1 MKKALTY
8 AYLQL
13 KRMAKLAPFIWGI
26 TILLCLCLSL
36 ALSAIVNMDKSSDE
50 KRKFT
55 VGIVGDFSDSY
66 FGFGISAVQSLD
78 PSRFSIDIVE
88 LTESQAQQKL
98 ENGEIMAYVVIPE
111 GYIDDAMHGDINK
124 LSYVTQESGL
134 DIAVLFKDEVLDM
147 ISCILVESQNGIYG
161 MQDAV
166 RKNNIKVSH
175 IMDHT
180 NALMAEYLTLIINR
194 STALEQNIIGV
205 SDSLSFGAY
214 MYSGIT
220 VLLMLL
226 CGVACCPFFMRR
238 DKALSALLNADRRG
252 PIYQITSEYAAYLFL
267 MLINTAVL
275 FCVLVIGSGEAVAI
289 IPELA
294 GFTISKALSVFV
306 QFIPAIIAITSLQF
320 LLYELTNSIVSG
332 VLLQVI
338 CAIGL
343 AYVSGCLY
351 PISFFPKSIQTL
363 SALTPTGM
371 AREHL
376 SSLISGKTEILSA
389 LILVGYAT
397 VLIGIAALV
406 RSRRIH

>member
-1 MKKALTY
+1 M
-8 AYLQL
+8 
-13 KRMAKLAPFIWGI
+13 
-26 TILLCLCLSL
+26 
-36 ALSAIVNMDKSSDE
+36 N
-50 KRKFT
+50 
-55 VGIVGDFSDSY
+55 
-66 FGFGISAVQSLD
+66 
-78 PSRFSIDIVE
+78 
-88 LTESQAQQKL
+88 
-98 ENGEIMAYVVIPE
+98 
-111 GYIDDAMHGDINK
+111 
-124 LSYVTQESGL
+124 
-134 DIAVLFKDEVLDM
+134 
-147 ISCILVESQNGIYG
+147 
-161 MQDAV
+161 
-166 RKNNIKVSH
+166 
-175 IMDHT
+175 
-180 NALMAEYLTLIINR
+180 
-194 STALEQNIIGV
+194 
-205 SDSLSFGAY
+205 
-214 MYSGIT
+214 
-220 VLLMLL
+220 
-226 CGVACCPFFMRR
+226 
-238 DKALSALLNADRRG
+238 
-252 PIYQITSEYAAYLFL
+252 IYQITSEYAAYLFL